1 MDNFKHSVSLLL
13 EKCKGCTNCLKRCPT
28 EAIRIRDGHSHID
41 EEKCI
46 DCGQCIR
53 VCPYNAKKAS
63 SDKLEKFEHYKYKIA
78 LPAPALY
85 GQFERLED
93 IDYIISGLYEC
104 GFDEVVEVARAAEIV
119 SNYTRNYLKREGI
132 KKPVISSA
140 CPVVC
145 RLISMRFP
153 FLFDN
158 LLPILPPVELAA
170 KLAKEEALA
179 LHPEL
184 TADDI
189 CVLFISPCPAKVSYV
204 RNPIGIEK
212 SDVDGVLSISDI
224 YFKLVSVMNKL
235 KEVKYSTKTGLIG
248 ISWAGSG
255 GEASALFNDQYLAA
269 DGIDEVINVLEEIE
283 NENLSGLEF
292 IELNACHGGC
302 VGGTLNVENP
312 FIAKARLTTL
322 KRYLPVSQNYV
333 PRDSDTF
340 VPEEY
345 LWQAPL
351 LYQQVNKLSDDMGT
365 AMAIMNQIQ
374 QVNSAFP
381 QLDCGACGS
390 PTCRALAEDIV
401 LEGGDPSQCIFI
413 LKEQYKKLSDELG
426 LSKKTA
432 ESANRQ
438 QEGD

>member
-1 MDNFKHSVSLLL
+1 MSSFKHSVSLLRD
-13 EKCKGCTNCLKRCPT
+13 KCKGCTNCLKRCPT

-41 EEKCI
+41 DERCI

-63 SDKLEKFEHYKYKIA
+63 SDKLAMFSHYKYKIA

-93 IDYIISGLYEC
+93 IDYIISGLYAC
-104 GFDEVVEVARAAEIV
+104 GFDEVMEVARAAELV
-119 SNYTRNYLKREGI
+119 SSYTRSYLQREDI

-153 FLFDN
+153 FLADN
-158 LLPILPPVELAA
+158 LLPILPPIELAA
-170 KLAKEEALA
+170 KLAKEETLA

-184 TADDI
+184 KETDI

-204 RNPIGIEK
+204 KNPIGIEK
-212 SDVDGVLSISDI
+212 SAVDGVLSISDI
-224 YFKLVSVMNKL
+224 YFELVSVMNHL
-235 KEVKYSTKTGLIG
+235 DSVEHSSKTGIIG
-248 ISWAGSG
+248 IGWAGSG
-255 GEASALFNDQYLAA
+255 GEASALLNDKYLAA

-312 FIAKARLTTL
+312 FIAKARLTSL
-322 KRYLPVSQNYV
+322 KRYLPVSPNHSA
-333 PRDSDTF
+333 RNGGTF
-340 VPEEY
+340 IPDDFFWEK
-345 LWQAPL
+345 PL
-351 LYQQVNKLSDDMGT
+351 AYQPVAKLSDDRAK
-365 AMAIMNQIQ
+365 AMAIMNKIQ
-374 QVNSAFP
+374 QVNEAFP

-401 LEGGDPSQCIFI
+401 MDGGDVSQCIFI
-413 LKEQYKKLSDELG
+413 LKEKYRKLSH
-426 LSKKTA
+426 TA
-432 ESANRQ
+432 KQTGAKEADDDGS
-438 QEGD
+438 